1 MFNFEYPIRETK
13 IESELENKI
22 NLLKDYVKEVY
33 LKSAEGD
40 PKKEMQVKEFNR
52 HNEDILDFVEELTE
66 EEMSPEDKEMAK
78 LAAIL
83 HDIAKFNAPLVKHGF
98 EGAKMAETKL
108 KELNFDKEMVQQVKN
123 AIERHMGP
131 IPGFMAN
138 EAKKWEEKTGE
149 KIEFPR
155 PKSTVDKLL
164 YDADMLSLI
173 SLRGIQKILTIRE
186 NTDVFQEEDEKTA
199 AKEGITV
206 EEARWRSALKSAY
219 EAADSLFTESAKRK
233 AYQFLIEAEE
243 FAKKSLN
250 KKVA

>member
-1 MFNFEYPIRETK
+1 
-13 IESELENKI
+13 
-22 NLLKDYVKEVY
+22 
-33 LKSAEGD
+33 
-40 PKKEMQVKEFNR
+40 
-52 HNEDILDFVEELTE
+52 
-66 EEMSPEDKEMAK
+66 
-78 LAAIL
+78 
-83 HDIAKFNAPLVKHGF
+83 
-98 EGAKMAETKL
+98 
-108 KELNFDKEMVQQVKN
+108 
-123 AIERHMGP
+123 
-131 IPGFMAN
+131 
-138 EAKKWEEKTGE
+138 
-149 KIEFPR
+149 
-155 PKSTVDKLL
+155 
-164 YDADMLSLI
+164 MLSLI